1 MTRQTLAFLGN
12 ASSLTSF
19 KRSARVIAAVKS
31 KRPKLANFLEVCKE
45 KAVEPSS
52 ELFSPAVKK
61 RINKGAATIKSLN
74 ECLDITA
81 RGKSFF
87 GEGPKREVWQQLG
100 CPRSTEAIRS
110 QTASINPSRS
120 ASGLRDL
127 SSQRRTE
134 LPSWSKA
141 TGVSSCMG
149 RVNRESLGLADRP
162 GPQTGVYFF
171 PSSSESAY
179 YSLRQPLSR
188 GER

>member
-19 KRSARVIAAVKS
+19 KRIARVIAAVKP
-31 KRPKLANFLEVCKE
+31 KRPKLANFLEEVCKE
-45 KAVEPSS
+45 KAVEPIS

-61 RINKGAATIKSLN
+61 RINKREATIKSLN
-74 ECLDITA
+74 ECLDMTA
-81 RGKSFF
+81 RGKIFF
-87 GEGPKREVWQQLG
+87 WGGAQAQSMAAARVPTFYRSHTL
-100 CPRSTEAIRS
+100 PDRST
-110 QTASINPSRS
+110 
-120 ASGLRDL
+120 SGLRDL
-127 SSQRRTE
+127 SGQRRTE

-141 TGVSSCMG
+141 RGVSSCMG
-149 RVNRESLGLADRP
+149 RVNKECLGLAHRP

-179 YSLRQPLSR
+179 YSLRQPLSS